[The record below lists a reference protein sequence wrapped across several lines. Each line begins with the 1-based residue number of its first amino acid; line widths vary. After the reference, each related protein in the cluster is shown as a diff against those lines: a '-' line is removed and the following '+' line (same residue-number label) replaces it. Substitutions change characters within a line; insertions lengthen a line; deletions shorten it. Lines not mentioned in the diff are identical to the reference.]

1 MEKQDMIRYS
11 VIPEKNPREIVL
23 LRGSGCRWRRCRFC
37 DYHLDFSTDEE
48 ANFQL
53 NKLQLDKV
61 TGKFGRLEV
70 INSGSFTDLYS
81 RTIDAVRK
89 TCLRCGIDH
98 VHFECHWQ
106 DREAID
112 ELRRR
117 FAALGITV
125 KLKIG
130 VETFDALFRESYLV
144 KGMGDAQAPEIAR
157 FFDEC
162 CLLFGLPGQN
172 RSSMEED
179 IRTGLEFFERVCVN
193 IMEENSAPIKPDPA
207 VIAVFAEE
215 ILPRYEQNPRV
226 DILMNNTDF
235 GVGGVRLD

>member
-1 MEKQDMIRYS
+1 M
-11 VIPEKNPREIVL
+11 
-23 LRGSGCRWRRCRFC
+23 RC
-37 DYHLDFSTDEE
+37 
-48 ANFQL
+48 
-53 NKLQLDKV
+53 
-61 TGKFGRLEV
+61 
-70 INSGSFTDLYS
+70 
-81 RTIDAVRK
+81 
-89 TCLRCGIDH
+89 
-98 VHFECHWQ
+98 
-106 DREAID
+106 
-112 ELRRR
+112 
-117 FAALGITV
+117 LG
-125 KLKIG
+125 
-130 VETFDALFRESYLV
+130 ESYLV

-235 GVGGVRLD
+235 EWEVCALTNEIVLSCTLILPLLRRSDFSSASLEKPVSICGPPSPRSAPISKR